1 MSYNSIYDIIGLNN
15 EVNRLE
21 TQAKL
26 GWSKEFRALKWLG
39 LKDGMKIL
47 DVGSGP
53 GSYTELLLENLPNSE
68 ITGLEID
75 KNLLSIAK
83 DRLKDYP
90 SERLNFKYGSILNSG
105 LKENSFDFII
115 CRFVYQHLEK
125 PLAATREIYKL
136 LKPGGIVAIIDSDR
150 GLYGVSE
157 PDILFK
163 SGRGFIS
170 QIERRAKWNR
180 EIGRKLLKI
189 LKYEGFDKLDFE
201 AVTIHSDLVGIQ
213 NIIGV
218 DNVPPEL
225 IKIVSRNNPR
235 LGKIMKMCCDKKE
248 RENCTII
255 FLNLEHK
262 KGYCSKIYFSTVS
275 FIL

>member
-150 GLYGVSE
+150 GFMG
-157 PDILFK
+157 
-163 SGRGFIS
+163 
-170 QIERRAKWNR
+170 
-180 EIGRKLLKI
+180 
-189 LKYEGFDKLDFE
+189 
-201 AVTIHSDLVGIQ
+201 
-213 NIIGV
+213 
-218 DNVPPEL
+218 
-225 IKIVSRNNPR
+225 
-235 LGKIMKMCCDKKE
+235 
-248 RENCTII
+248 
-255 FLNLEHK
+255 
-262 KGYCSKIYFSTVS
+262 
-275 FIL
+275 

>member
-1 MSYNSIYDIIGLNN
+1 
-15 EVNRLE
+15 
-21 TQAKL
+21 
-26 GWSKEFRALKWLG
+26 
-39 LKDGMKIL
+39 MKITYKY
-47 DVGSGP
+47 S
-53 GSYTELLLENLPNSE
+53 NE
-68 ITGLEID
+68 INEGQVIYR
-75 KNLLSIAK
+75 KN
-83 DRLKDYP
+83 
-90 SERLNFKYGSILNSG
+90 
-105 LKENSFDFII
+105 ENSFDFII

-255 FLNLEHK
+255 FLNLIA
-262 KGYCSKIYFSTVS
+262 KGQKPIKS
-275 FIL
+275 L

>member
-26 GWSKEFRALKWLG
+26 GWSKEFRTLKWLG

-255 FLNLEHK
+255 FLNLIA
-262 KGYCSKIYFSTVS
+262 KGQKPIKS
-275 FIL
+275 L